1 MKINF
6 SYNSIIYTIIG
17 LFPIL
22 LITGPFLTDF
32 FCILL
37 GIIFIT
43 YNFQKKNWKL
53 ILNDFK
59 IYIYFFIVFF
69 IFLNLNSFFS
79 FNPKIS
85 FSSSIPYIRIILF
98 IFSLALFLSIFKDL
112 YKVFYLSFSLC
123 VIFLSLDSIIQF
135 LFDVDI
141 FRNKEIHENRISS
154 FFGDELIM
162 GSYISRLLPVIL
174 GCSLLINLNNKY
186 FLNLLIL
193 LLAGVLILL
202 SGERLAAF
210 YYIGIIFIYFILIKK
225 HFFIFIS
232 VILISLSLGIS
243 FKSSFVDRFYSN
255 TINQLKETSSIFS
268 YRHTLHY
275 LTAYEMFLDKK
286 LLGHGLKSFR
296 HKCSEN
302 KYQNIIDLKKETD
315 KEKLIKKNKDYRYVI
330 EFKNGCN
337 THPHNIFLENL
348 SELGLLGVLFIVVK
362 LLYVAIKLINNF
374 YLSFINKKIN
384 EKYIAKT
391 IILAGILLQLFPF
404 VPSGSYFNNWMMI
417 IFHLSI
423 GFYLSLLKIR

>member
-1 MKINF
+1 M
-6 SYNSIIYTIIG
+6 
-17 LFPIL
+17 
-22 LITGPFLTDF
+22 
-32 FCILL
+32 
-37 GIIFIT
+37 
-43 YNFQKKNWKL
+43 
-53 ILNDFK
+53 
-59 IYIYFFIVFF
+59 
-69 IFLNLNSFFS
+69 
-79 FNPKIS
+79 
-85 FSSSIPYIRIILF
+85 
-98 IFSLALFLSIFKDL
+98 
-112 YKVFYLSFSLC
+112 C
-123 VIFLSLDSIIQF
+123 VIFLFLDSIIQF
-135 LFDVDI
+135 LFNVDI
-141 FRNKEIHENRISS
+141 FRNKEVHANRISS

-232 VILISLSLGIS
+232 VILISVFLGIS

-255 TINQLKETSSIFS
+255 TINQLKESSSIFS

-296 HKCSEN
+296 YKCSEN
-302 KYQNIIDLKKETD
+302 KYENIIDLKKEID
-315 KEKLIKKNKDYRYVI
+315 KKNLIKKNKDYRYVI

-348 SELGLLGVLFIVVK
+348 SELGLLG
-362 LLYVAIKLINNF
+362 F
-374 YLSFINKKIN
+374 YLFS
-384 EKYIAKT
+384 
-391 IILAGILLQLFPF
+391 
-404 VPSGSYFNNWMMI
+404 
-417 IFHLSI
+417 
-423 GFYLSLLKIR
+423 

>member
-1 MKINF
+1 M
-6 SYNSIIYTIIG
+6 
-17 LFPIL
+17 
-22 LITGPFLTDF
+22 
-32 FCILL
+32 
-37 GIIFIT
+37 
-43 YNFQKKNWKL
+43 
-53 ILNDFK
+53 
-59 IYIYFFIVFF
+59 
-69 IFLNLNSFFS
+69 
-79 FNPKIS
+79 
-85 FSSSIPYIRIILF
+85 
-98 IFSLALFLSIFKDL
+98 FLSIFKNL
-112 YKVFYLSFSLC
+112 YKVFYLCFGLC
-123 VIFLSLDSIIQF
+123 VIFLFLDSIIQF
-135 LFDVDI
+135 LFNVDI
-141 FRNKEIHENRISS
+141 FRNKEVHANRISS

-232 VILISLSLGIS
+232 VILISVFLGIS

-255 TINQLKETSSIFS
+255 TINQLKESSSIFS

-296 HKCSEN
+296 YKCSEN
-302 KYQNIIDLKKETD
+302 KYENIIDLKKEID
-315 KEKLIKKNKDYRYVI
+315 KKNLIKKNKDYRYVI

-348 SELGLLGVLFIVVK
+348 SELGLLGVLFIFVK
-362 LLYVAIKLINNF
+362 FLYVTLKLIKNF
-374 YLSFINKKIN
+374 YISFVNKKVN
-384 EKYIAKT
+384 EKYLIKT
-391 IILAGILLQLFPF
+391 IILAGIFLQLFPL

-423 GFYLSLLKIR
+423 GFYLSLLKKR

>member
-1 MKINF
+1 MYIIRNNIYYLQF
-6 SYNSIIYTIIG
+6 S
-17 LFPIL
+17 
-22 LITGPFLTDF
+22 
-32 FCILL
+32 
-37 GIIFIT
+37 
-43 YNFQKKNWKL
+43 KKNWKL
-53 ILNDFK
+53 ILDNYK

-69 IFLNLNSFFS
+69 IYLNFNSSFS
-79 FNPKIS
+79 FDPNIS
-85 FSSSIPYIRIILF
+85 FSSSLPYIRIVLF
-98 IFSLALFLSIFKDL
+98 IFSLALFLSIFKNL
-112 YKVFYLSFSLC
+112 YKVFYLCFGLC
-123 VIFLSLDSIIQF
+123 VIFLFLDSIIQF
-135 LFDVDI
+135 LFNVDI
-141 FRNKEIHENRISS
+141 FRNKEVHANRISS

-232 VILISLSLGIS
+232 VILISVFLGIS

-255 TINQLKETSSIFS
+255 TINQLKESSSIFS

-296 HKCSEN
+296 YKCSEN
-302 KYQNIIDLKKETD
+302 KYENIIDLKKEID
-315 KEKLIKKNKDYRYVI
+315 KKNLIKKNKDYRYVI

-348 SELGLLGVLFIVVK
+348 SELGLLGVLFIFVK
-362 LLYVAIKLINNF
+362 FLYVTLKLIKNF
-374 YLSFINKKIN
+374 YISFVNKKVN
-384 EKYIAKT
+384 EKYLAKT
-391 IILAGILLQLFPF
+391 IILAGIFLQLFPL

-423 GFYLSLLKIR
+423 GFYLSLLKKR